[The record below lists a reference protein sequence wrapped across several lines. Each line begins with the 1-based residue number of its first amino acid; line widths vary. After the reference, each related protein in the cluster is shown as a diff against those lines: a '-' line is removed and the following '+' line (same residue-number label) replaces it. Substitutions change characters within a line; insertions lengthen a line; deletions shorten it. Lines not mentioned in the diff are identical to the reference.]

1 MQLAEAC
8 KSLVILAKFHA
19 KWWGAEDKML
29 NALGRFNSAESGI
42 TCKFLMGGAKNM
54 LAMEEYEQI
63 HNLVRLMEKKV
74 KVIFKYLKR
83 GPYTVTHGDSRS
95 DNFFYCRTEAQIE
108 EVFDE
113 VAYNRIVDDS
123 GRQSETGSQNGS
135 DSGSERHS
143 IESALTEHSEAALCD
158 FQMIMVSNPMRDYA
172 NFVVN
177 SLSPADR
184 HKWTDRLIKAYHTE
198 LVKCGVD
205 EDEYTYDQA
214 KEDARVMMFWPML
227 CNISIADS
235 NFESSRK
242 FQKMEDEGKE
252 LTPKERAKW
261 TLLKKTRPRLISA
274 AKDAGLEEMLEGKAR
289 DPPLPF
295 IPCCCCW
302 GC

>member
-1 MQLAEAC
+1 
-8 KSLVILAKFHA
+8 
-19 KWWGAEDKML
+19 
-29 NALGRFNSAESGI
+29 
-42 TCKFLMGGAKNM
+42 M
-54 LAMEEYEQI
+54 LAMEEYEPI

-95 DNFFYCRTEAQIE
+95 DNFFYRRTDAKVEQT
-108 EVFDE
+108 FDE
-113 VAYNRIVDDS
+113 VTYNKIVDDS
-123 GRQSETGSQNGS
+123 GRQSETGSVYS
-135 DSGSERHS
+135 DSGSESHS
-143 IESALTEHSEAALCD
+143 IELALTEHSEAALCD

-184 HKWTDRLIKAYHTE
+184 HKWNDKLIKAYHME

-205 EDEYTYDQA
+205 ADEYTYDQA
-214 KEDARVMMFWPML
+214 KEDSSVMMFWPML
-227 CNISIADS
+227 CNISISDANLED
-235 NFESSRK
+235 SRK
-242 FQKMEDEGKE
+242 FQKIEDEGKE
-252 LTPKERAKW
+252 VRAEKALMLASLLSTPALVVSNVAKSPPSQQITGKDRARW

-274 AKDAGLEEMLEGKAR
+274 AKDAGLEELLGGKAR
-289 DPPLPF
+289 DSPLPL